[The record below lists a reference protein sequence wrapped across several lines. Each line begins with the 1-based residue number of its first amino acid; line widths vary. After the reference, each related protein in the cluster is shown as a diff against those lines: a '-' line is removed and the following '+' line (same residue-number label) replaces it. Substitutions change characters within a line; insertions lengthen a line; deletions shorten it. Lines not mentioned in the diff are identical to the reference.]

1 MYSAIETLAEPHP
14 VSFLVSVLDPR
25 FQEYKKLVRAISL
38 SRDFF
43 NFFFFLSVFPL
54 FSDLSP
60 AFFHYPR
67 FLSVVV
73 IFVFALFTSNYKNY
87 FIPLKHGSGA
97 LELK

>member
-43 NFFFFLSVFPL
+43 NLFFS
-54 FSDLSP
+54 
-60 AFFHYPR
+60 
-67 FLSVVV
+67 
-73 IFVFALFTSNYKNY
+73 
-87 FIPLKHGSGA
+87 
-97 LELK
+97 